1 MKQLLEQD
9 DGWHCESL
17 PENMIQISTPKQF
30 KSVVLGLSQDSIV
43 LADFFS
49 PQCHACRSMWPKLK
63 QIAESNPDVTFALI
77 NTGSKPMLEMAE
89 GFKVSKLPWFII
101 FEGSTGK
108 QLASFTANLSTISTL
123 RAELAAAKAC
133 TDPMCEADWNA
144 ADGVAEIEVLQET

>member
-9 DGWHCESL
+9 DGWHSEPL

-63 QIAESNPDVTFALI
+63 QIVESNPDVTVALI
-77 NTGSKPMLEMAE
+77 NTASKPMLEMAE

-101 FEGSTGK
+101 FEGGTGK

-144 ADGVAEIEVLQET
+144 ANGVGEVEILQET